1 MPARKNEKTL
11 KTLAPARKNVIT
23 LKKEVRKHEQK
34 QQNAQKTRAC
44 AQNREA
50 EAENTRGLLKNRI
63 PETSQRPSKSLQKD
77 SQELPEHLQELQ
89 EASNKD
95 FKQGLKTRVF
105 HEPKREKAC
114 FKRSHEALKHMCFT
128 SQNRKN
134 DFSKT
139 VRGPENPRVL
149 SCKPAG
155 ARYTKHVFLT

>member
-11 KTLAPARKNVIT
+11 KTLVPARKNVIT

-34 QQNAQKTRAC
+34 QQNAQNIRAC

-50 EAENTRGLLKNRI
+50 EAENTRVLLKNRV
-63 PETSQRPSKSLQKD
+63 PETSQRPCKSLQKD

-89 EASNKD
+89 EASKKD
-95 FKQGLKTRVF
+95 FIQRLDCCVF
-105 HEPKREKAC
+105 HETKREKAC
-114 FKRSHEALKHMCFT
+114 FKRSPEALKPTCFT

-139 VRGPENPRVL
+139 VRGAENSRVL
-149 SCKPAG
+149 SCKQAG
-155 ARYTKHVFLT
+155 ARTTKCVF